1 MKPFYGFRFS
11 RPLAC
16 FSAIGAVL
24 WWHRCRSSDDP
35 FAGIVLSFRARS
47 DQIQS
52 LKHLNSNPAETKPSL
67 NGIGLAGVGPPVVF
81 MHPPCGCGATPVL
94 RRHDRWVSSEQS
106 AGHSAQTCHSFF
118 GSLISSPVCNDTT
131 AAAHKDHRHQS
142 EEGRCEIAD
151 LKLPEHEGK

>member
-35 FAGIVLSFRARS
+35 VAGIVLSFRARS

-52 LKHLNSNPAETKPSL
+52 LKHLSSNPAETKPSL

-81 MHPPCGCGATPVL
+81 IQAPLDVTHHPFSDDTIAGCFQNDLPAVQL
-94 RRHDRWVSSEQS
+94 KRVSRFWE
-106 AGHSAQTCHSFF
+106 
-118 GSLISSPVCNDTT
+118 V
-131 AAAHKDHRHQS
+131 
-142 EEGRCEIAD
+142 
-151 LKLPEHEGK
+151 